1 MSMRATP
8 LHHRRL
14 EGQGHGPP
22 VFSHNPFSVL
32 DPIPNVEVSPPKS
45 RTESWPKKNAKTTK
59 VNATDEWQTTT
70 EARIKNTKATV
81 VNSKDEESEDVKPVG
96 LTFTELEAT
105 ETEVTDVEAPTTQQ
119 TDDKCILS
127 ELPGEL
133 QNMIFQ
139 YLDDY
144 SRLCLGATSRY
155 FHRVVDL
162 TREEKEEKARWISTL
177 GRWYFACSMCF
188 QWKEWTQFGKAQI
201 NNKRGRGRSQA
212 KKRFCIA
219 CGLEWKLYSSGNV
232 VDAYFNGEFNGVSF
246 KDSSGWEP
254 MLYGLDY
261 FAWFKDSFGDP
272 FGQGDG
278 TLG

>member
-1 MSMRATP
+1 MKSCTLIWNSVNNFSLSDANFPSGPFLISMRATP
-8 LHHRRL
+8 LHHRRPQ
-14 EGQGHGPP
+14 GQGHGPP

-32 DPIPNVEVSPPKS
+32 DPISNVEVASPRS
-45 RTESWPKKNAKTTK
+45 RNESWRKKNAKTTK

-105 ETEVTDVEAPTTQQ
+105 ETEATDVEAPTTQQ
-119 TDDKCILS
+119 TDVLI

-144 SRLCLGATSRY
+144 SRIRLGATNRY

-162 TREEKEEKARWISTL
+162 TREEKGEKARWISTL
-177 GRWYFACSMCF
+177 GWNYFACSMCF
-188 QWKEWTQFGKAQI
+188 QWKYFSKFGKAQTK
-201 NNKRGRGRSQA
+201 NKRGHRRSQA
-212 KKRFCIA
+212 KKRFCID
-219 CGLEWKLYSSGNV
+219 CGLEWKLYSGGNI
-232 VDAYFNGEFNGVSF
+232 VDAYFNEEISKSKVH
-246 KDSSGWEP
+246 
-254 MLYGLDY
+254 
-261 FAWFKDSFGDP
+261 
-272 FGQGDG
+272 
-278 TLG
+278 